1 MSDAIAGVR
10 EVIQVIAAKPTLE
23 GAGVRLMRAFA
34 RPDPKLDP
42 FLLFDDFGSEV
53 PADYL
58 PGFPWHPHRGIETIT
73 YVLEGAVAHG
83 DSLGNKGVIG
93 PGEVQW
99 MTAGSGIIHEEMPR
113 ESKRLVGFQLW
124 ANLPAAQKM
133 IDPKYRDVRADDIP
147 LVRTSEGV
155 EVKVICGSVD
165 STAGPVKDIAIH
177 PEYLDVAMRPGTSL
191 SHRVSPE
198 HNAFAYVVEGD
209 ARFDDG
215 VQPPCGARHLVVFGA
230 GDRVSVT
237 AGNAG
242 ARLLLVSGAPLREPV
257 AWGGP
262 IVMNTQEELTQ
273 AFEDYRA
280 GTFTKPRS

>member
-1 MSDAIAGVR
+1 MVEVR
-10 EVIQVIAAKPTLE
+10 EVIQIIAARPTLE

-34 RPDPKLDP
+34 RPDPNLDP
-42 FLLFDDFGSEV
+42 FLLFDDFGSDV
-53 PADYL
+53 ADDYL

-93 PGEVQW
+93 AGEVQW
-99 MTAGSGIIHEEMPR
+99 MTAGSGIIHEEMPQ

-133 IDPKYRDVRADDIP
+133 IDPKYRDVGADDIP
-147 LVRTSEGV
+147 LVGVSDGV
-155 EVKVICGSVD
+155 EVKIICGSVG
-165 STAGPVKDIAIH
+165 STSGPVKDIAIH
-177 PEYLDVAMRPGTSL
+177 PEYLDVTMSPRSSL
-191 SHRVSPE
+191 SHPISAE
-198 HNAFAYVVEGD
+198 HNAFAYVVKGE

-215 VQPPCGARHLVVFGA
+215 VQPPCGARHLVVFGG

-237 AGNAG
+237 AGSDG
-242 ARLLLVSGAPLREPV
+242 VRFLLISGAPLREPV

-262 IVMNTQEELTQ
+262 IVMNTQEELAR
-273 AFEDYRA
+273 AFEDYRN
-280 GTFTKPRS
+280 GTFIKPRS